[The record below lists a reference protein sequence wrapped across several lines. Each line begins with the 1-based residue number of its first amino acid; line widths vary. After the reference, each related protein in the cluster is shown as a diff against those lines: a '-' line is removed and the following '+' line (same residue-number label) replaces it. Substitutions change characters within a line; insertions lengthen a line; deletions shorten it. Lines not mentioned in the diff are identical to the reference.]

1 MKEQTSNHTYSPYP
15 FLFHS
20 LKNKSN
26 RKEISPL
33 SGKYG
38 PEAKEAGVPNILYFL
53 DFVSYSFLLFFFFFF
68 KNKTGRIESEGQNWE
83 WITILKL
90 FFSIWK
96 YLINIKHWGIHD
108 RKGKRSFLSFSLLFP
123 V

>member
-26 RKEISPL
+26 RKEILSL

-38 PEAKEAGVPNILYFL
+38 SEAKEAGVPNILYFL
-53 DFVSYSFLLFFFFFF
+53 DFVSYSFLLFFFFL
-68 KNKTGRIESEGQNWE
+68 KIKLGELSLRAKTESESR
-83 WITILKL
+83 
-90 FFSIWK
+90 F
-96 YLINIKHWGIHD
+96 
-108 RKGKRSFLSFSLLFP
+108 
-123 V
+123 